1 MPVVG
6 LALAAC
12 AVERPTP
19 SKSGSAGGAAG
30 TSGAAGA
37 PAPDAGPA
45 GAGGGA
51 AGAPPDG
58 GGAGM
63 GAAGTNAA
71 GAAGALP
78 PEPEKPAFDPGPI
91 DPVLPAMTGDDW
103 HARDDA
109 ALAALARMY
118 ATGTGRFTSGPK
130 WSFANGVYAAA
141 ASFARTGGANHLE
154 LLEAT
159 FDLNGAG
166 RFVDDLGYDDQAWW
180 GLAWVR
186 AFDVTGDRRYLD
198 AAKFVFQDMTTAW
211 TDAPCGGGVWWNRN
225 RDYKNA
231 ITNELFIQ
239 LAAVLHNRTAEGGGA
254 GTYLDWA
261 TRAWK
266 WFAAS
271 GFINANGLVNDGLTA
286 RADGKCVNNGQTTWT
301 YNQGVV
307 LGALVELF
315 DATGDAKLLTQANT
329 IADAVIARLV
339 DGAGVLRE
347 PCGASGCDGDQVSF
361 KGIFMRNLARL
372 WDVGRA
378 GRHHDFLLKNAR
390 ASWGK
395 ARGTGDVFGSDWS
408 GPFDAASAPR
418 QASAMFALGALAD
431 ATSPASPFLRA
442 AGSPTFTHPMGR
454 RDGVLG
460 WACDAASCPA
470 AGVMVGGPFL
480 ESLPPGA
487 HTLRARVRV
496 DRTSSSATP
505 LVGLQVMSAGAG
517 SALGLRTI
525 AWNELAAADAGQ
537 TFTVPFASPTADPL
551 ELRVSWRASADAPA
565 VVIDDLAV
573 DGEEELTGA
582 NLGHE
587 CGRLDGSWHWSADR
601 FRDPAPCFLT
611 RGAAVAVPAG
621 DHVAHFELRIDAPG
635 VDDAGL
641 ATLSVY
647 DRARRADVATLEV
660 RRGAF
665 RTAGFQLF
673 GVPFHADAAGR
684 FELRVRWLAAATAPR
699 LRMRGVHVRRAAVET
714 PVVLP
719 FNVRAMGTAAGDGSA
734 DATGGALD
742 LTRVTSAL
750 AALPAAFDHFTLG
763 GAGKNALAGGA
774 PEIAVASGRYQ
785 SLAVLG
791 FAVGGSQADQALT
804 LLYADGSSEVLTRS
818 FSDWISPAPLPEE
831 RIHLALPYRWSRTG
845 KEYGNFH
852 LFRYGIPVD
861 PTRTL
866 RAIRTPV
873 SASVVLLAATL
884 RAASP

>member
-1 MPVVG
+1 MP
-6 LALAAC
+6 
-12 AVERPTP
+12 
-19 SKSGSAGGAAG
+19 
-30 TSGAAGA
+30 
-37 PAPDAGPA
+37 
-45 GAGGGA
+45 
-51 AGAPPDG
+51 
-58 GGAGM
+58 
-63 GAAGTNAA
+63 
-71 GAAGALP
+71 
-78 PEPEKPAFDPGPI
+78 
-91 DPVLPAMTGDDW
+91 GDDW

-118 ATGTGRFTSGPK
+118 NTGTGQFTSGPR
-130 WSFANGVYAAA
+130 WSYANGVFAAA

-180 GLAWVR
+180 GLTWVR
-186 AFDVTGDRRYLD
+186 AFDVTGERRYLD
-198 AAKFVFQDMTTAW
+198 AAKFVFQDMATAW
-211 TDAPCGGGVWWNRN
+211 TATPCGGGVWWNRN

-239 LAAVLHNRTAEGGGA
+239 LAAALHNHSAEGSGA

-261 TRAWK
+261 TRSWS

-271 GFINANGLVNDGLTA
+271 GMINANGLVNDGLTA

-315 DATGDAKLLTQANT
+315 DATGDAKLLAQANT

-347 PCGASGCDGDQVSF
+347 PCAASGCDGDQVSF

-378 GRHHDFLLKNAR
+378 GRHHDFLLSNAR
-390 ASWGK
+390 AVWGK
-395 ARGTGDVFGSDWS
+395 ARGPGDVFGTAWS
-408 GPFDAASAPR
+408 GPFDASSAPR
-418 QASAMFALGALAD
+418 QASGMFSLGALAEVI
-431 ATSPASPFLRA
+431 SPASLFLRPA
-442 AGSPTFTHPMGR
+442 ASPTFTHALGR

-460 WACDAASCPA
+460 WACDAATCPA
-470 AGVMVGGPFL
+470 PGLMVGGPFL
-480 ESLPPGA
+480 ESLPRGA
-487 HTLRARVRV
+487 HTLRTRLRV
-496 DRTSSSATP
+496 DRTSTAATS
-505 LVGLQVMSAGAG
+505 LVALQVVSAGAP
-517 SALGLRTI
+517 APLGERTV
-525 AWNELAAADAGQ
+525 AWNQLTAAEAVQ
-537 TFTVPFASPTADPL
+537 TFAVPFTTTTADPL
-551 ELRVSWRASADAPA
+551 ELRVRWLAGPEAPR
-565 VVIDDLAV
+565 VVVEDLAV
-573 DGEEELTGA
+573 DGEESVTGA

-611 RGAAVAVPAG
+611 RGAAVALPAG

-635 VDDAGL
+635 VDDARL

-660 RRGAF
+660 KRGAF

-673 GVPFHADAAGR
+673 ALPFRAGVAGR
-684 FELRVRWLAAATAPR
+684 FELRVRWLAAPTAPR
-699 LRMRGVHVRRAAVET
+699 LRLRGVHVRRAAVET
-714 PVVLP
+714 PVALP
-719 FNVRAMGTAAGDGSA
+719 FNVRAMGTAPGDATA

-742 LTRVTSAL
+742 LQRVTSAL
-750 AALPAAFDHFTLG
+750 GALGATYDHFTLG
-763 GAGKNALAGGA
+763 AAGKNALAGGA
-774 PEIAVASGRYQ
+774 PEITVTPGRYQ
-785 SLAVLG
+785 GLAVLG
-791 FAVGGSQADQALT
+791 FAVGGNQLDQSFT
-804 LLYADGSSEVLTRS
+804 LLYADGSSQVVTRS
-818 FSDWISPAPLPEE
+818 FSDWIASAPLPEE

-852 LFRYGIPVD
+852 LFRHALPVD
-861 PTRTL
+861 PSRPL
-866 RAIRTPV
+866 RAIRTPAS
-873 SASVVLLAATL
+873 SAVVLLAATL
-884 RAASP
+884 TAAR